1 MKVQDLRNKIIFLQ
15 VVVVVL
21 AIFVM
26 IMGVSVILQKQTLAE
41 WKHLIDFLT
50 IWVRENGLTITPP
63 GTGV

>member
-1 MKVQDLRNKIIFLQ
+1 MKVHDLKTKIIFLQ

-26 IMGVSVILQKQTLAE
+26 MLGISVILQKQTLAE

-50 IWVRENGLTITPP
+50 IWVRENGLTIKLP